1 MVKASPR
8 RPSYCSRETQP
19 VADTPPAAEFVSTP
33 PAARARVF
41 FALWPD
47 DDVAARL
54 DALGRQLREQC
65 RGRLTRRETLHL
77 TLAFVGDVARERI
90 AELAAIA
97 AQLQV
102 PAFLLSLDVI
112 GSWARNRIAWA
123 GCQTTPQVLTGF
135 AAELADRLRAARFQI
150 ERRAFKPHLT
160 LLRKI
165 DVPFAP
171 RGIAPVHW
179 QVDEFVLVES
189 VLGTEGARYRTLARW
204 PLSA

>member
-1 MVKASPR
+1 
-8 RPSYCSRETQP
+8 
-19 VADTPPAAEFVSTP
+19 VADPLPGAEPASAPT
-33 PAARARVF
+33 AARARVF

-77 TLAFVGDVARERI
+77 TLAFVGDVTRERI

-102 PAFLLSLDVI
+102 PAFSLSLDVL

-123 GCQTTPQVLTGF
+123 GCQTTPQVLAGF
-135 AAELADRLRAARFQI
+135 AGELADRLRAAGFQI

-165 DVPFAP
+165 AVPFAP
-171 RGIAPVHW
+171 RDMAPVHW

-204 PLSA
+204 PLCA